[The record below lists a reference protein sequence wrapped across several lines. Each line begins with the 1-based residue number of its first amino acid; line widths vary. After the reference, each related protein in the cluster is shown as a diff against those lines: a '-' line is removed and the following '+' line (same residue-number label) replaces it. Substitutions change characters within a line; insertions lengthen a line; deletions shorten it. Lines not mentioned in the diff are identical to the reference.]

1 MEGEEVQFRQL
12 LNGFLSPDND
22 IRLQAE
28 SAYDNINVDTK
39 LQLLLDALFE
49 TSLEEQLRSMA
60 AVLLRRFLYCNF
72 DEVFPKLP
80 MDTQRNI
87 RGQLLT
93 NVLQESSPQLRRKIC
108 DVIGELARAL
118 LDEEGNN
125 LWPEF
130 LQFLFKS
137 ASSAELHHKEVALTL
152 FSLVPGTFGNKQA
165 QYLGIIRS
173 MLLSS
178 LGDVENH
185 SVQALAVKATVSF
198 LLLHDS
204 EVAIHEDFTE
214 LLAPMLNIITDSI
227 KLGEDDALLK
237 CLVDI
242 AESCPKYLR
251 TQLEPILLLTVKVLA
266 DHEVPEAF
274 RYLLLEVVVTV
285 SETAPGMLRKIAS
298 KCLPQIIPE
307 VLNMMTDL
315 EDEENWSVSDE
326 LLDEDTDSPSV
337 VAESS
342 LDRLACGLGGKTM
355 LPLMNTALSTMLG
368 SKDWKQRHAAL
379 MAISAVGEGCHKQME
394 AMLPQI
400 MDTIIVYL
408 RDSHPRVRYAACN
421 AVGQMAT
428 DFAPTFQKKFHE
440 MVVPGLLAVMDD
452 SDNPRV
458 QAHAGAALVNF
469 SEVCPKNILTTYL
482 PTIIGQLER
491 ILEAKFKEL
500 MERGTKLV
508 LEQVVTTIAS
518 VADTAEEN
526 FLQYYDRFIPGL
538 MYIIEKADSQ
548 ELRMLRGKTIECVSL
563 IGLAVGPDKFMNDA
577 SKMMDLLLKDHANQE
592 KMSDDDPQV
601 SYLISAWAR
610 VCKIMGTRF
619 EPYLPLV
626 MGPVMKTASLKPEV
640 ALLDND
646 DMNTVDSEED
656 WQFVP
661 IGEQQNFGI
670 RTAGLEEKAT
680 ACQMLVCYARELKE
694 AFADYTNDVVKLMVP
709 MLKFYFHDS
718 VRTAAAESLPY
729 LLECAK
735 IKGSAY
741 LQEMW
746 SFICP
751 ELLKAIETE
760 PENEVLSEHMYSM
773 AKCIE
778 VLGSGCLSEVQM
790 TELVKMLDKVL
801 TNHFERANKR
811 HEKRKDE
818 DYDEVVEEQ
827 LLDED
832 DEDTYALSKVS
843 DVLHSLFAAYSTQF
857 YPFFDLLLP
866 HVVRL
871 LGAKR
876 SWPDHQWG
884 LCIFDDVIEFGGPS
898 CVKYSDH
905 FLQPLMS
912 FISSKQCEVRQAAVY
927 GCGVLAQFGGPSFSP
942 VCAQMVPMLVQVIQ
956 EPDSRSEAN
965 INATENAIAALTKI
979 LKYNAG
985 CINTEEVIQ
994 VWLSFLPVW
1003 EDADEAPHV
1012 YGYLCDLIDA
1022 NHPLVLGPN
1031 NANLPK
1037 IMALFAEAFSKE
1049 AVERGS
1055 TVGERMVLVVQQLQ
1069 ASPEVFSAVLRH
1081 LSEEQHLAIH
1091 TFVNTPQDAAAHSS

>member
-1 MEGEEVQFRQL
+1 MNIG
-12 LNGFLSPDND
+12 
-22 IRLQAE
+22 LQDT
-28 SAYDNINVDTK
+28 YDTVSSDTK
-39 LQLLLDALFE
+39 LQLLLGALFE
-49 TSLEEQLRSMA
+49 ESLGEELRSMA
-60 AVLLRRFLYCNF
+60 AVLLRRFLSSSF

-80 MDTQRNI
+80 PHAQTSI
-87 RGQLLT
+87 RGQLLAG
-93 NVLQESSPQLRRKIC
+93 VLQEGNPQLRKKMC
-108 DVIGELARAL
+108 DVISELAHAL

-130 LQFLFKS
+130 LHFLFES
-137 ASSAELHHKEVALTL
+137 ANSNQVHHKEVALTL
-152 FSLVPGTFGNKQA
+152 FSLVPGTFGNQQA
-165 QYLGIIRS
+165 QHLGMIRT

-178 LGDVENH
+178 LNDTANPT
-185 SVQALAVKATVSF
+185 VQALAVKATSSF

-204 EVAIHEDFTE
+204 EATIHKGFAD
-214 LLAPMLNIITDSI
+214 LLPPMLNIIAASI
-227 KLGEDDALLK
+227 EQGDDDALLK
-237 CLVDI
+237 SLVDV
-242 AESCPKYLR
+242 AETCPKYLR
-251 TQLEPILLLTVKVLA
+251 PQLEPILQLTVKVLP
-266 DHEVPEAF
+266 DDNIPEAF
-274 RYLLLEVVVTV
+274 RHLLLEVVVTLA
-285 SETAPGMLRKIAS
+285 ETAPGMVRKVSGKYLAQ
-298 KCLPQIIPE
+298 LIPH

-315 EDEENWSVSDE
+315 EDEEDWSVSDE
-326 LLDEDTDSPSV
+326 LLEEDNDSSSV

-342 LDRLACGLGGKTM
+342 LDRLACGLGGKTV
-355 LPLMNTALSTMLG
+355 LPHINSALSQMLN
-368 SKDWKQRHAAL
+368 SQDWKHRHAAL

-400 MDTIIVYL
+400 MDAIIVFL
-408 RDSHPRVRYAACN
+408 RDSHPRVRFAACN
-421 AVGQMAT
+421 AIGQMAT

-440 MVVPGLLAVMDD
+440 MVVPGLLAVMEDAA
-452 SDNPRV
+452 NPRV

-491 ILEAKFKEL
+491 ILEAKFTEL
-500 MERGTKLV
+500 MEKGTKLV

-526 FLQYYDRFIPGL
+526 FLQYYDKFMPCL
-538 MYIIEKADSQ
+538 MYIIENANSQ

-563 IGLAVGPDKFMNDA
+563 IGLAVGPDKFMTDA
-577 SKMMDLLLKDHANQE
+577 GKMMDLLLKAQTNQDE
-592 KMSDDDPQV
+592 MSDDDPQV

-610 VCKIMGTRF
+610 VCKIMGKRF

-626 MGPVMKTASLKPEV
+626 MGPVLKTASLKPEV
-640 ALLDND
+640 ALLDNE
-646 DMNTVDSEED
+646 DMNTVDNEDD
-656 WQFVP
+656 WQFVS

-680 ACQMLVCYARELKE
+680 ACQMLVCYARELKD
-694 AFADYTNDVVKLMVP
+694 AFADYTEEVVKLMVP
-709 MLKFYFHDS
+709 MLKFYFHDG

-729 LLECAK
+729 LLECAR
-735 IKGSAY
+735 IKGALY

-778 VLGSGCLSEVQM
+778 VLGSGCLSEEQT

-843 DVLHSLFAAYSTQF
+843 DVLHSLFAAYGSQF
-857 YPFFDLLLP
+857 FPFFDAILP
-866 HVVRL
+866 HIVHL
-871 LGAKR
+871 LSPER

-884 LCIFDDVIEFGGPS
+884 LCIFDDVIEYGGPN
-898 CVKYSDH
+898 CIKYTDH
-905 FLQPLMS
+905 FLQ
-912 FISSKQCEVRQAAVY
+912 
-927 GCGVLAQFGGPSFSP
+927 
-942 VCAQMVPMLVQVIQ
+942 
-956 EPDSRSEAN
+956 
-965 INATENAIAALTKI
+965 
-979 LKYNAG
+979 
-985 CINTEEVIQ
+985 
-994 VWLSFLPVW
+994 
-1003 EDADEAPHV
+1003 DADEAPHV

-1031 NANLPK
+1031 NANLPN
-1037 IMALFAEAFSKE
+1037 IAFIKE
-1049 AVERGS
+1049 AIERS
-1055 TVGERMVLVVQQLQ
+1055 SEVGERMVLVLQQLQ
-1069 ASPEVFSAVLRH
+1069 ASPDVFSVVLQH
-1081 LSEEQHLAIH
+1081 LSQQQQHAIH
-1091 TFVNTPQDAAAHSS
+1091 IFLNPQDSTAS